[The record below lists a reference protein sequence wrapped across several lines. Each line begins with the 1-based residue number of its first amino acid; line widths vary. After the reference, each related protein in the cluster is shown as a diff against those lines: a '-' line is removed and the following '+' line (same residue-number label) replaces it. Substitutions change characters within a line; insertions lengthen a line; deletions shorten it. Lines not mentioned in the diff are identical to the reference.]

1 LNFFAFSMDTTVFST
16 RLQQFKATIRHAFAL
31 QPEGEPLTAG
41 EQALLEKVA
50 DAVVNR
56 RMAGPAVLFLESA
69 GPMNFLGSQALH
81 FLTPILD
88 LACDAPEIEQ
98 AARLLERRNAIP
110 RLIELIEARSAPA
123 KPAPD
128 GAPAR

>member
-1 LNFFAFSMDTTVFST
+1 MRTTDFLP
-16 RLQQFKATIRHAFAL
+16 RLQKLNATLRHAFAL
-31 QPEGEPLTAG
+31 RPEGEPLTAE

-50 DAVVNR
+50 AVVVNR

-81 FLTPILD
+81 FLSPILD
-88 LACDAPEIEQ
+88 LACDAREIER
-98 AARLLERRNAIP
+98 AACLLERRDAVP
-110 RLIELIEARSAPA
+110 RLIELIETRSAPA
-123 KPAPD
+123 RPTPD